1 LTVKTNKNLI
11 KMAEINTADV
21 VKLRK
26 STGAGMMDC
35 KKALQEANGNFE
47 QAIEIIRKKGQLVA
61 SKRADR
67 EANEGVVLAKV
78 SSDMKK
84 GVMIV
89 LNCETDFVAKNQSF
103 ISFAESILELALT
116 KLPSSLEELKK
127 LEMSGKTVA
136 DAVNHQVG
144 KIGEKIDLSFY
155 EKLSAAQVIPYIH
168 PGNKLASLVGFNKVH
183 SNPQIGKD
191 IAMQVAAMDPVAVDK
206 NQIPRHILDKEMEI
220 GKDQARRDG
229 KPEEIVEKIALG
241 KLNKFYKEKT
251 LLNQEFIKDNKKTIL
266 QYLQENDK
274 ELTVTGFV
282 RYGLKD

>member
-1 LTVKTNKNLI
+1 
-11 KMAEINTADV
+11 MADISSADV

-35 KKALQEANGNFE
+35 KKALEEANGNFE
-47 QAIEIIRKKGQLVA
+47 KAVEIIRKKGQLVA

-78 SSDMKK
+78 SSDMKT

-103 ISFAESILELALT
+103 ISFAESILNLALT
-116 KLPSSLEELKK
+116 KLPVTLEELKK
-127 LEMSGKTVA
+127 LQLGEKTVA
-136 DAVNHQVG
+136 DAVVQQVG
-144 KIGEKIDLSFY
+144 VIGEKIDLSFY
-155 EKLSAAQVIPYIH
+155 EKLSATQIIPYIH
-168 PGNKLASLVGFNKVH
+168 PGNKLASLIGLNKVH
-183 SNPQIGKD
+183 PNPQTGKD

-206 NQIPRHILDKEMEI
+206 NQVPRHIIDKEIEI
-220 GKDQARRDG
+220 GKDQARREG
-229 KPEEIVEKIALG
+229 KPEEILEKIAVG
-241 KLNKFYKEKT
+241 KLNKCYKEKT
-251 LLNQEFIKDNKKTIL
+251 LLNQEFIKDNKKTIQ

-274 ELTVTGFV
+274 ELTVTGFI